1 MKQFDDEDKT
11 LQDLF
16 LEYGKK
22 VIDIDQKSLETNLL
36 EFLNNQKDI
45 DPEYSEIVDKYFW
58 DLLTYGE
65 TIIEVKGNEKV

>member
-1 MKQFDDEDKT
+1 MNNFDDENKT

-22 VIDIDQKSLETNLL
+22 VIDIDQKILETNLL